1 MKGLDRIMNPPLYS
15 TKIGLQDA
23 VLQLIGSSAEEWRV
37 LDVETG
43 GTSKI

>member
-1 MKGLDRIMNPPLYS
+1 MKGLDRIISPPLYS
-15 TKIGLQDA
+15 TKIDSLEA
-23 VLQLIGSSAEEWRV
+23 VFQVIGSSAKEWRV